1 MNRKFISAEC
11 HSLRDQGGLQ
21 ALPLDGRG
29 NGSFALQSSNPKIPF
44 RVPNESADDFVERS
58 TRNKQAQWSSFKE
71 ATLSDLFWRY
81 RFGDNEKLAE
91 LMRPVDEA
99 R

>member
-1 MNRKFISAEC
+1 MLLI
-11 HSLRDQGGLQ
+11 RDQGGLQ
-21 ALPLDGRG
+21 ALPLQLNGRG
-29 NGSFALQSSNPKIPF
+29 NGSFALHNPKIY
-44 RVPNESADDFVERS
+44 PNESARSGGDDFVER
-58 TRNKQAQWSSFKE
+58 KEEQAQWSSFKE
-71 ATLSDLFWRY
+71 ATRSDLFWRY